1 MIYVDKIFIS
11 VLYFHVYKNADFSAY
26 CQFTQARLYYFPN
39 GLKQA
44 LFWSYLQVQFQK
56 SRLFLMRLQKNVF
69 KNVFTEMVLMRFF
82 TLRALTSSLIYIYI
96 YITFNQLLVCAIR
109 LFTKSANVIIGY
121 IHIPHLNRKTYIK
134 TVKRWVISNR
144 LYIIFVFCIPYIR
157 SKKWKSHTIRLFLNI
172 SYYF

>member
-44 LFWSYLQVQFQK
+44 LFWPYLQVQFQK
-56 SRLFLMRLQKNVF
+56 KQAFSHASTKNFF
-69 KNVFTEMVLMRFF
+69 KNVFTEDGFDEIF
-82 TLRALTSSLIYIYI
+82 YTSSINFFSNI

-121 IHIPHLNRKTYIK
+121 ILIPHLNRKTYIK